1 MNITDNTTINEK
13 DITTVEV
20 KKKKNWLSI
29 IGGNL
34 AIIAI
39 FLFFLFPIIWMIGM
53 SFKTI
58 DDILIWPPK
67 FIFTP
72 ILDNFRAIIFSQ
84 IEVRGVGRI
93 HIDFMAS
100 FFHTLLIGSGAVLVS
115 LILGVPAAYAISR
128 FNFKGRND
136 IAFTF
141 LSFRFG
147 PELLV
152 VIPIFFVFQRIG
164 LIDTYLGM
172 IWVYQLITMPM
183 IIWIMRSY
191 VDDVPVDFE
200 HACVVDGYPQWKAV
214 LKIVLP
220 IIRSGIAASAL
231 LAFIY
236 AWNNFLFALV
246 LGSTKT
252 STLTL
257 SAMKFISAEALRYG
271 IMSAGIIISFLP
283 ILLFSVLA
291 QRFFVR
297 GLSMGTIK
305 R

>member
-1 MNITDNTTINEK
+1 MIENEIVTT
-13 DITTVEV
+13 EV
-20 KKKKNWLSI
+20 KKKKNWFSI
-29 IGGNL
+29 IGGNV
-34 AIIAI
+34 AITAI
-39 FLFFLFPIIWMIGM
+39 FTFFLFPIIWMIGM

-58 DDILIWPPK
+58 DDILAWPPK
-67 FIFTP
+67 FLFTP
-72 ILDNFRAIIFSQ
+72 TLDNFRAIIFSQ
-84 IEVRGVGRI
+84 MEVSGVGNI
-93 HIDFMAS
+93 QIDFMAS
-100 FFHTLLIGSGAVLVS
+100 FWHTLLISGGAVLVS
-115 LILGVPAAYAISR
+115 VLLGVPAAYAISR
-128 FNFKGRND
+128 FNFKGRDD

-152 VIPIFFVFQRIG
+152 VVPIFFIFQRIG
-164 LIDTYLGM
+164 LIDTYPGL

-200 HACVVDGYPQWKAV
+200 HACVVDGYPRWKAV
-214 LKIVLP
+214 FRIILP
-220 IIRSGIAASAL
+220 VIRPGIAASAL

-246 LGSTKT
+246 LGSSNT

-271 IMSAGIIISFLP
+271 IMSAGIVISFLP
-283 ILLFSVLA
+283 ILVFSIVA
-291 QRFFVR
+291 QRYFVR
-297 GLSMGTIK
+297 GLSMGAIK

>member
-1 MNITDNTTINEK
+1 MSEK
-13 DITTVEV
+13 DKNIMIENEIVTTEV
-20 KKKKNWLSI
+20 KKKKNWFSI
-29 IGGNL
+29 IGGNV
-34 AIIAI
+34 AITAI
-39 FLFFLFPIIWMIGM
+39 FTFFLFPIIWMIGM

-58 DDILIWPPK
+58 DDILAWPPK
-67 FIFTP
+67 FLFTP
-72 ILDNFRAIIFSQ
+72 TLDNFRAIIFSQ
-84 IEVRGVGRI
+84 MEVSGVGNI
-93 HIDFMAS
+93 QIDFMAS
-100 FFHTLLIGSGAVLVS
+100 FWHTLLISGGAVLVS
-115 LILGVPAAYAISR
+115 VLLGVPAAYAISR
-128 FNFKGRND
+128 FNFKGRDD

-152 VIPIFFVFQRIG
+152 VVPIFFIFQRIG
-164 LIDTYLGM
+164 LIDTYPGL

-200 HACVVDGYPQWKAV
+200 HACVVDGYPRWKAV
-214 LKIVLP
+214 FRIILP
-220 IIRSGIAASAL
+220 VIRPGIAASAL

-246 LGSTKT
+246 LGSSNT

-271 IMSAGIIISFLP
+271 IMSAGIVISFLP
-283 ILLFSVLA
+283 ILVFSIVA
-291 QRFFVR
+291 QRYFVR
-297 GLSMGTIK
+297 GLSMGAIK

>member
-1 MNITDNTTINEK
+1 MEQTDIRQR
-13 DITTVEV
+13 
-20 KKKKNWLSI
+20 KNWFSI
-29 IGGNL
+29 IGINL
-34 AIIAI
+34 LLIVI
-39 FLFFLFPIIWMIGM
+39 FIFFLFPIVWMVGM

-58 DDILIWPPK
+58 EDILSWPPK

-72 ILDNFRAIIFSQ
+72 TLANFKAIIFSQ
-84 IEVRGVGRI
+84 IELKGVGNI
-93 HIDFMAS
+93 PIDFMSS
-100 FFHTLLIGSGAVLVS
+100 FWHTLLVSCGAVIVS
-115 LILGVPAAYAISR
+115 VLLGVPAAYAISR
-128 FNFKGRND
+128 FKFKGRD
-136 IAFTF
+136 DMAFTF

-152 VIPIFFVFQRIG
+152 IIPIFFIFQRIG
-164 LIDTYLGM
+164 LYDSFIGL

-200 HACVVDGYPQWKAV
+200 DACVVDGYPRWKAV
-214 LKIVLP
+214 FRVILP
-220 IIRSGIAASAL
+220 IIRPGIAASAL

-246 LGSTKT
+246 LGSSNT
-252 STLTL
+252 STLTI

-271 IMSAGIIISFLP
+271 IMSAGIVLSFLP
-283 ILLFSVLA
+283 ILVFSVVA
-291 QRFFVR
+291 QRYFVR
-297 GLSMGTIK
+297 GLSMGAIK